1 MEKKYLKAINFDLNV
16 RGLKKYYSDYR
27 KAYYDVK
34 RFFKK
39 QGFEH
44 RQGSGY
50 ISKKKLIQADIID
63 LLDVMNAEL
72 PWISDCVT
80 KIDVT
85 NIGTQHDLKDLLKD
99 LTVAS
104 EEELLS
110 PDKI

>member
-1 MEKKYLKAINFDLNV
+1 MERKYLKAINFNLSV
-16 RGLKKYYSDYR
+16 RELEKYYSDYR

-63 LLDVMNAEL
+63 LLDVMNTEL
-72 PWISDCVT
+72 PWMSDCVT
-80 KIDVT
+80 RIDVT
-85 NIGTQHDLKDLLKD
+85 NIGAQHDLKDLLKD
-99 LTVAS
+99 LAVAS
-104 EEELLS
+104 EEDLLS
-110 PDKI
+110 AG